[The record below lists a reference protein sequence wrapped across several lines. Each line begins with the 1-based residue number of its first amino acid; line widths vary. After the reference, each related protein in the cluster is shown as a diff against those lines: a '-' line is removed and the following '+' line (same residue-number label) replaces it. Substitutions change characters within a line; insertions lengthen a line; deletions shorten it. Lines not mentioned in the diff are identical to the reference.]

1 MAKLYLKFEQNGQVL
16 KEIFL
21 SQAATTIGRLP
32 DNSVQIDNLAV
43 SGHHARITWEQD
55 HYIVE
60 DLGSLNGT
68 YVNNERVGKATLK
81 NGDQV
86 KIGKHLVEFKH
97 ESSVPNFAV
106 AAVKAGPSA
115 PKLEATM
122 MLDTKQAREKL
133 ADKNAPSAGSGPLGI
148 SRPAW
153 MASPFIA
160 AKDRLGMLSILEG
173 KTDQEKYVLTG
184 KMTMIGKSS
193 MASIRLKGFFAPNT
207 AALISRRDGKYFI
220 AASVAKTKIKING
233 DDVFGQQELRDG
245 DIVEL
250 AKIKVAFS
258 FQE

>member
-1 MAKLYLKFEQNGQVL
+1 MAKLILKFEQQVL
-16 KEIFL
+16 REVTL
-21 SQAATTIGRLP
+21 AEAPLTIGRLP
-32 DNSVQIDNLAV
+32 DNLLPIDNLAV
-43 SGHHARITWEQD
+43 SGHHAKVTWDQD
-55 HYIVE
+55 HYTIE

-68 YVNNERVGKATLK
+68 YVNNQRVGKATLHD
-81 NGDQV
+81 GDQIL
-86 KIGKHLVEFKH
+86 IGKHVVQFRDEAQKA
-97 ESSVPNFAV
+97 VPAQPKP
-106 AAVKAGPSA
+106 AASDSTVV
-115 PKLEATM
+115 
-122 MLDTKQAREKL
+122 LDTKKSQEML
-133 ADKNAPSAGSGPLGI
+133 AGMAAVSGGAAPSERVGVLTVLDG
-148 SRPAW
+148 R
-153 MASPFIA
+153 
-160 AKDRLGMLSILEG
+160 
-173 KTDQEKYVLTG
+173 TDQVQYVLTG